1 MVRKIACGVFF
12 GLCSLAAEA
21 SLIVNGSFEQGP
33 AIGPS
38 GAIVVP
44 KLSGPTIP
52 ATAITGW
59 NVTVPEVDYIQNG
72 FVGLIAQDGTKLI
85 DLTGGDDGF
94 ATIQQTLSLQAGM
107 TYQLDF
113 WIGGSDQFFDFG
125 DEGDPGVSVGITGLG
140 PMTFTGGQ
148 DSTNDWRLQSWMFE
162 AVQEITTISFTGV
175 KDNLCCYI
183 GLDNVSL
190 RKIPEPTSIALF
202 GVGLA
207 GVGFARRR
215 KLIKAA

>member
-1 MVRKIACGVFF
+1 MFL

-44 KLSGPTIP
+44 KPSGPTIP

-59 NVTVPEVDYIQNG
+59 NVTVQEVDYIQNG
-72 FVGLIAQDGTKLI
+72 FFGLVAQDGTKLI

-113 WIGGSDQFFDFG
+113 WIGGTDQFFNFG
-125 DEGDPGVSVGITGLG
+125 DQGDPGVSVEITGLG

-148 DSTNDWRLQSWMFE
+148 TSANDWRLQSWLFE
-162 AVQEITTISFTGV
+162 AAQETTTISFAGFKVDT
-175 KDNLCCYI
+175 DSTCCYV

-190 RKIPEPTSIALF
+190 RKVPEPTSIALF

-215 KLIKAA
+215 KLTKAA